1 MAFEYLSNVPL
12 EEAIE
17 GFLRSLEERGMA
29 PRVESVP
36 VGEALGRVTAEPLY
50 AAISAPHYH
59 ACAMD
64 GIALAA
70 HVTFG
75 ASATT
80 PVVVAP
86 DDYVVV
92 DTGDPLPPGCDAVV
106 MIEDIV
112 YAEGDSVDVLGTCPV
127 TLFSAVAPWGNVRQI
142 GEDVCAGEMLLT
154 SNVLIQPAA
163 MGAMLAAGVQEV
175 RVIARPRVG
184 IIPTGDEVVAPS
196 AHPQPGDVMEFNST
210 IFSGMVRQWGGD
222 PVVYPIVKDKL
233 DLVRNALQRAADEC
247 DIVLL
252 NAGSSAGRD
261 DYSSRAVAAV
271 GELLYHGIAI
281 KPGKPAIL
289 GCAVGDS
296 EGAAASGRL
305 ESETPVG
312 GASREAAEV
321 VSDEGGVRPH
331 IAAIIGVPG
340 YPVSGIIVI
349 ESLLKPIIERLFGC
363 TASHDRHIEA
373 TLARPCVSSL
383 KYQEFVRVRLGCVG
397 DKTVATP
404 LSRGAGVVTSFVKAD
419 GIMTVPQD
427 VEGYEAGQKVQVRL
441 LRPFEEIE
449 RSLVV
454 IGSHDPLIDE
464 VSQLMHERWSE
475 LSVASTHVGSM
486 GAIVAAKRGE
496 NHCGG
501 IHLLD
506 ELTGEYNESYLEKHF
521 PKGGVRQVE
530 CVYRQQGLMV
540 APGNP
545 LGIESLADLA
555 QPDRSYVNR
564 QKGSGTR
571 ILADYVCKR
580 DGIDTGAIYGYDH
593 EEFTHKAVA
602 ALVEAGSADA
612 GMGIYSAAKMYSL
625 GFVPVCEEQYDLLI
639 PDYAW
644 DTPMV
649 QALIETLSSNAFGAR
664 MQQLGGYRVDQP
676 GRVRRHFA

>member
-12 EEAIE
+12 EEAVE
-17 GFLRSLEERGMA
+17 GFLAALEERGMA
-29 PRVESVP
+29 LAVESVP

-70 HVTFG
+70 RVTFG

-80 PVVVAP
+80 PVVVQP
-86 DDYVVV
+86 GDYVVV
-92 DTGDPLPPGCDAVV
+92 DTGDPLPEGCDAVV
-106 MIEDIV
+106 MIEDV
-112 YAEGDSVDVLGTCPV
+112 VFAEGSSMDDLGTCPV
-127 TLFSAVAPWGNVRQI
+127 TLYASIAPWGNVRQI
-142 GEDVCAGEMLLT
+142 GEDICAGEMLLT
-154 SNVLIQPAA
+154 SNVRVQPAA
-163 MGAMLAAGVQEV
+163 MGAMLAAGVQTV
-175 RVIARPRVG
+175 NVIARPRVAV
-184 IIPTGDEVVAPS
+184 IPTGDEVVAPS
-196 AHPQPGDVMEFNST
+196 ANPQPGDVMEFNST
-210 IFSGMVRQWGGD
+210 IFSGMVRLWGGE
-222 PVVYPIVKDKL
+222 PVVYPIVKDKPE
-233 DLVRNALQRAADEC
+233 LVRDALQRAVDEC

-261 DYSSRAVAAV
+261 DYSSRAVAEV

-289 GCAVGDS
+289 GCA
-296 EGAAASGRL
+296 GRK
-305 ESETPVG
+305 
-312 GASREAAEV
+312 
-321 VSDEGGVRPH
+321 
-331 IAAIIGVPG
+331 AIIGVPG
-340 YPVSGIIVI
+340 YPVSGIVVV
-349 ESLLKPIIERLFGC
+349 ESLLKPIIERLCGC
-363 TASHDRHIEA
+363 AVEHAETVEA
-373 TLARPCVSSL
+373 TLTRPCTSSL
-383 KYQEFVRVRLGCVG
+383 KYEEFVRVRMGVVG
-397 DKTVATP
+397 GKAVATP

-419 GIMTVPQD
+419 GIMTVPQNS
-427 VEGYEAGQKVQVRL
+427 EGFETGEKVRVRL
-441 LRPFEEIE
+441 LRPYREIE

-464 VSQLMHERWSE
+464 IAQLMHATWPE

-506 ELTGEYNESYLEKHF
+506 EATGEYNEAYLEKHF

-530 CVYRQQGLMV
+530 CVYRSQGLMV

-545 LGIESLADLA
+545 LGITSLADLA
-555 QPDRSYVNR
+555 QEGRSYVNR

-580 DGIDTGAIYGYDH
+580 DGIDSSKMYGYDH
-593 EEFTHKAVA
+593 EEFTHTAVA

-612 GMGIYSAAKMYSL
+612 GLGIYSAAKMYGL
-625 GFVPVCEEQYDLLI
+625 GFVPVCEEQYDLLV

-649 QALIETLSSNAFGAR
+649 RALIETLRSDAFRTR
-664 MQQLGGYRVDQP
+664 MEELGGYRVDQP
-676 GRVRRHFA
+676 GRVRRHYE